1 MVNAT
6 SGNGCCD
13 ATSELSTLTPEEGA
27 KQNSSSSKLCGCGLD
42 SPHNDE
48 GDAPSPTG
56 SETWRTPNS
65 SDSLMKMEA
74 MFSAGAT
81 PVDVIKALYPRV
93 KEPPEGWS
101 EHLIMSILA
110 EILDRPPTRNKLP
123 QYNTFEDAVELFRHV
138 LTQILYVFLHTV
150 RALTDLTTCNLS
162 DELAVI
168 NGIESGTHDDE
179 HSRPTR
185 RLRRPHCI
193 ALQRAVTAAVK
204 TANSSLNFLSSGL
217 TRKRILV
224 LTGAGVSV
232 SCGIPDFRSKDGIYA
247 RLHADFPDLPDP
259 TAMFDIRYFNTNP
272 APFYDFASEIFPGQ
286 FEPSISH
293 KFIRQLEV
301 NGQLLRNYT
310 QNIDTLEKQAN
321 IEKVVECHGSFSKA
335 TCLKCHAKFD
345 GDVIR
350 EDVMAKRVAHCP
362 HCTDGVIKP
371 DIVFFGEELDKTF
384 HTQMAADKDELDL
397 LVVIGSSLKVRPV
410 SLIPFSVDHNVP
422 QILINREPLSGYR
435 ADIEL
440 LGNCD
445 EIIEDI
451 CIALGG
457 SFVEMLETHQNKV
470 KGPSCH
476 SLNGHSC
483 HSEVHETTS
492 KTISRLVRKRRRIA
506 EKQEFLQIMK
516 ALEISEGSKMS
527 EDVECDSEMK
537 RPRLEN
543 MYQRR
548 YVPVAKHLPEHTY
561 LQISTNRAI
570 FPGAELY
577 YDLETGAICQ
587 PTSYRPD
594 GDARFEVDSD
604 DEDHGDDDD
613 GSCTGMASRACSM
626 PDISE
631 EQCAHLAPYARL
643 TQLLSGRDKGE
654 EPASESAGNTG
665 RLQSYGIAC
674 VAMVDFGERASS
686 CEPSID
692 LDERISREQFNLQLK
707 APNNDSDHD
716 DP

>member
-123 QYNTFEDAVELFRHV
+123 QYNTFEDAVE
-138 LTQILYVFLHTV
+138 
-150 RALTDLTTCNLS
+150 
-162 DELAVI
+162 
-168 NGIESGTHDDE
+168 
-179 HSRPTR
+179 
-185 RLRRPHCI
+185 
-193 ALQRAVTAAVK
+193 
-204 TANSSLNFLSSGL
+204 

-631 EQCAHLAPYARL
+631 
-643 TQLLSGRDKGE
+643 
-654 EPASESAGNTG
+654 
-665 RLQSYGIAC
+665 C